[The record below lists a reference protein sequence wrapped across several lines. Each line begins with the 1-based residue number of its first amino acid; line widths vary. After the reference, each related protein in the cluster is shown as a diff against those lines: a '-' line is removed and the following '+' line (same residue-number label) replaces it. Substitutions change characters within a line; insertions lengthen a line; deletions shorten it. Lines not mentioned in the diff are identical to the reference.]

1 MRTEPVATQPRT
13 IVEPADRTTR
23 PAVYLAAG
31 FCLLIAAVY
40 LMIGLTVVTVIQPS
54 DDQPV
59 FGFIAAAAF
68 AGSAMI
74 LLAVRRRIVWIA
86 LAAVQVFIAFTYFD
100 LAAERVPAFEPW
112 GIVLRILQIP
122 LLAALGYLVVRTP
135 RRSATA

>member
-1 MRTEPVATQPRT
+1 MRTETVATQPPAG
-13 IVEPADRTTR
+13 VEPADRTTR

-40 LMIGLTVVTVIQPS
+40 LMIGLRVVTVIQPS
-54 DDQPV
+54 DDQPA

-68 AGSAMI
+68 VGFAVL

-86 LAAVQVFIAFTYFD
+86 LAAVQVLVAFTYFD

-112 GIVLRILQIP
+112 GIALRILQIP
-122 LLAALGYLVVRTP
+122 VLVALGYLIIRAP
-135 RRSATA
+135 RIQTTG